1 MKRLNHKGRSDG
13 AGKVRTRLTSFPNP
27 LEMNYLRFLRLVN
40 RFMANCP
47 GAEAPARASTTG
59 ELRLQR
65 RDVRRP
71 QEVKRDT
78 NSPALIRPL
87 ADRRYSKIIS
97 QTWNPYAQHYK

>member
-1 MKRLNHKGRSDG
+1 VPQRLANFAFNVEMCG
-13 AGKVRTRLTSFPNP
+13 A
-27 LEMNYLRFLRLVN
+27 
-40 RFMANCP
+40 
-47 GAEAPARASTTG
+47 
-59 ELRLQR
+59 
-65 RDVRRP
+65 P